1 MPWGILARMETT
13 GVVQR
18 LRQALPDTMA
28 IYRFGSQVSGRT
40 HRESD
45 LDLAV
50 LLPSPLPAMRR
61 FEIEQDLAAFLHMS
75 VDLVDLRAAP
85 TALRMQ
91 VVSTGECLYAS
102 DETERRRFQTAVY
115 SAYARLNEE
124 RREIL
129 ARIISEGRVY
139 G

>member
-1 MPWGILARMETT
+1 MDTK
-13 GVVQR
+13 GVIQR
-18 LRQALPDTMA
+18 LREALPDTMA

-40 HRESD
+40 HQESD

-50 LLPSPLPAMRR
+50 LLPSPLPAVRR
-61 FEIEQDLAAFLHMS
+61 FEIEQDLAAFLHTN
-75 VDLVDLRAAP
+75 VDLVDLRAAS
-85 TALRMQ
+85 TVFRMQ
-91 VVSTGECLYAS
+91 VVSTGECLYAR

-129 ARIISEGRVY
+129 TRITNEGHVY